1 MIGAAPASFTDRSG
15 GSPVDASGRLI
26 VALDVPT
33 VAEAREI
40 VCALDGIV
48 TFYKIGLHLQWDSGV
63 QPFIRE
69 LLGTGRRVFVD
80 YKYADIGA
88 TMRGGVAGASRIGAT
103 FLTIQGSGEA
113 TDQAIRAA
121 LEGRGDSVHPKLLL
135 VTVLTSVDDAD
146 VEALGRH
153 RTVADL
159 AVERASRAV
168 NAGLDGVV
176 ASGREAAAIRA
187 VAPES
192 FIIITP
198 GVRPASAA
206 GDDQKR
212 IVTPAAA
219 VAAGADYLVVG
230 RPVIAW
236 NDRRAAAE
244 AIIAEMRSAFEA
256 R

>member
-1 MIGAAPASFTDRSG
+1 MAGPPIDAA
-15 GSPVDASGRLI
+15 GRLI

-40 VCALDGIV
+40 VRTLDGAV
-48 TFYKIGLHLQWDSGV
+48 TFYKVGLHLQWDGDV

-69 LLGTGRRVFVD
+69 LLGAGRRIFVD

-113 TDQAIRAA
+113 TGEAIDAA
-121 LEGRGDSVHPKLLL
+121 LKGRGDRAYPKLLL

-146 VEALGRH
+146 VTALGRH
-153 RTVADL
+153 RTVAGL
-159 AVERASRAV
+159 AVERAERAAD
-168 NAGLDGVV
+168 AGLDGVI
-176 ASGREAAAIRA
+176 ASGHEAAAIRA
-187 VAPES
+187 VVPEG
-192 FIIITP
+192 FIIVTP

-206 GDDQKR
+206 GNDQKR

-219 VAAGADYLVVG
+219 IAAGADYLVVG
-230 RPVIAW
+230 RPIIAHD
-236 NDRRAAAE
+236 DRRAAAE
-244 AIIAEMRSAFEA
+244 AIIAEMRSALEA
-256 R
+256 PA

>member
-1 MIGAAPASFTDRSG
+1 MTGAAPASFAVRG
-15 GSPVDASGRLI
+15 GGPPVDASDRLI

-40 VCALDGIV
+40 TRALDGVV
-48 TFYKIGLHLQWDSGV
+48 TFYKIGLHLQWDGDV

-69 LLGTGRRVFVD
+69 LLGTGRRVFID

-88 TMRGGVAGASRIGAT
+88 TMRGGVAGASRTGAT

-113 TDQAIRAA
+113 TDQAIGAA
-121 LEGRGDSVHPKLLL
+121 LEGRGDRAHPKLLL

-146 VEALGRH
+146 AAALGRH

-159 AVERASRAV
+159 AVERASRAID
-168 NAGLDGVV
+168 AGLDGVV

-187 VAPES
+187 MAPES
-192 FIIITP
+192 FVIVTP

-212 IVTPAAA
+212 VATPSAAI
-219 VAAGADYLVVG
+219 AAGADYLVVG
-230 RPVIAW
+230 RPIIARD
-236 NDRRAAAE
+236 DRRAAAE
-244 AIIAEMRSAFEA
+244 AILAEMRPAFEA